1 MDCEKI
7 QIELRNHCL
16 SALENLREKPM
27 RVAVFCRAVEDGDA
41 PDMAWRHYSAVISG
55 YSSWTFIGCY
65 AGQKSTDKTERLLG
79 GLPQMIADCEQGKI
93 DLIITKSVSAIT
105 RNLVELLNML
115 KKLQSMKPPIGIYFE
130 QNNLYTSQDNTEIL
144 LSMLSRIAEQESEN
158 KSKRVGCIDFRG
170 LNDMNILRTAR
181 KELGLTQQQVADK
194 ANINQRQYQMFE
206 SGTRDLIN
214 ASFRIAMAVCES
226 LEIEPEKLYR
236 NAKYSISDYLCRKG
250 SLPERKN

>member
-1 MDCEKI
+1 M
-7 QIELRNHCL
+7 
-16 SALENLREKPM
+16 
-27 RVAVFCRAVEDGDA
+27 G
-41 PDMAWRHYSAVISG
+41 
-55 YSSWTFIGCY
+55 
-65 AGQKSTDKTERLLG
+65 KT
-79 GLPQMIADCEQGKI
+79 
-93 DLIITKSVSAIT
+93 
-105 RNLVELLNML
+105 
-115 KKLQSMKPPIGIYFE
+115 GIYFE
-130 QNNLYTSQDNTEIL
+130 QNNLYTLQDNAELL
-144 LSMLSRIAEQESEN
+144 LSLLAKISEQESDN
-158 KSKRVGCIDFRG
+158 KGKHIGCIDFRG

-206 SGTRDLIN
+206 SGKRDLIN